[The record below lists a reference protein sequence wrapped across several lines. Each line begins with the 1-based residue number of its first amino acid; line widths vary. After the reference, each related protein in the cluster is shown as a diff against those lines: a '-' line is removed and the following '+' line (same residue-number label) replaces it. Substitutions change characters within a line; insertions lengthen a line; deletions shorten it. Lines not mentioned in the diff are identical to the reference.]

1 MMMVDASEFVE
12 GVQSGSIPTLYNS
25 QNPGVS
31 SSRDNLYMG
40 MVSDSDMGE
49 NAIMSV
55 AGYKCVFDNS
65 RAMDTVV
72 VSANGS
78 IKVDSANVSTIADV
92 IDYDEETN
100 TGDFAFVRYANKVT
114 LQEVILFRFED

>member
-1 MMMVDASEFVE
+1 
-12 GVQSGSIPTLYNS
+12 
-25 QNPGVS
+25 
-31 SSRDNLYMG
+31 MG

-78 IKVDSANVSTIADV
+78 IEVDSANVSTIADV

-100 TGDFAFVRYANKVT
+100 TGDFAFVRYANKGT